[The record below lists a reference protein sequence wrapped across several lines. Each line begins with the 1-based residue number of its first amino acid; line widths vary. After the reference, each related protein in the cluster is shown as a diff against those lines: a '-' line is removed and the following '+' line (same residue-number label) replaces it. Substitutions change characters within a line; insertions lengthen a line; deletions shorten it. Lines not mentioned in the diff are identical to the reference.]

1 MKQNKATWKILVI
14 VSLIITAIA
23 GMYWYEN
30 VQEEEE
36 NNEASLYSLPDSLL
50 GKALTQEDSAF
61 LHYQTEQTKS
71 PSMDSLVLTVQN
83 PTLPFKANLR
93 IENDSVFVSL
103 QDEQK
108 KMGSVA
114 RKGLALKNNQRLL
127 TAQLADLNRNDLPEL
142 YLFIQEKKGMKL
154 IAFEVQGKN
163 FKAFQLP
170 PLMGRQTFGYAGQDS
185 IYLNEDKI
193 VRRFRFENAQFSEF
207 PSGNRFCEYMLD
219 PTLHFT
225 LVKAVDFGF

>member
-1 MKQNKATWKILVI
+1 MKQNNTTWKILVI

-36 NNEASLYSLPDSLL
+36 NNDASLYSLPDSLL

-61 LHYQTEQTKS
+61 LRYQTEQTKT

-83 PTLPFKANLR
+83 PTIPFKANLR

-103 QDEQK
+103 LDEQK
-108 KMGSVA
+108 KMGKVA
-114 RKGLALKNNQRLL
+114 RKGIALKHNQRLL

-142 YLFIQEKKGMKL
+142 YLFMQEKKGMTL
-154 IAFEVQGKN
+154 LAFEIRGRS
-163 FKAFQLP
+163 FATFQLP

-185 IYLNEDKI
+185 IYLSEDKI

-225 LVKAVDFGF
+225 LVKAVDFGL